1 MVGDMVT
8 ALAPNRESV
17 KSREEVAIRLAFLT
31 GVRDRGTIYPF
42 NTTTRVS

>member
-1 MVGDMVT
+1 MLVFLVPLLLQVSIMVGDMVT

-31 GVRDRGTIYPF
+31 GVR
-42 NTTTRVS
+42 